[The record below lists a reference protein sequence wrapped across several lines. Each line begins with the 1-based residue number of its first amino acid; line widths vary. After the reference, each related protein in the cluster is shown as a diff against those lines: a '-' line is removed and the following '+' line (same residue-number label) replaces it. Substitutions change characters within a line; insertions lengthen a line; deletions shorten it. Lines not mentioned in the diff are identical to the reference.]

1 MPDPEP
7 KPADPD
13 QSPWCFYST
22 DGDVLGPIERRHL
35 ETIWRSGQ
43 FPSDAVGFDP
53 AKEIWTPL
61 NDWFAGEV
69 PKIKSETPAADAEK
83 KFRLPPPEMAPLP
96 PSRNHHGRPRKGSSQ
111 KILKWQV
118 LSILALLVAVLVGV
132 AMHVRTDA
140 ALAERDRFK
149 ERIESLEAQLQ
160 ERTES
165 LERLSEN
172 TGEVLSPDQV
182 KGRLALSAN
191 DGSAVAQQGVKV
203 LLYNRRDLER
213 YLEQSLQNADVNSD
227 AAQAAVDV
235 VNNLPF
241 PLATTTTDSKGNY
254 EFRLQAPGEFVLHT
268 NILQTP
274 GGPMLWFLGF
284 NSTEPP
290 YTRID
295 FTDSNRSTS
304 LVPGLIVVP
313 AR

>member
-1 MPDPEP
+1 MPETNPESSQ
-7 KPADPD
+7 KE

-35 ETIWRSGQ
+35 ETIWRAGQ
-43 FPSDAVGFDP
+43 FPSDSVGFDP
-53 AKEIWTPL
+53 AKESWAPL
-61 NDWFAGEV
+61 AEWFPGEISKMES
-69 PKIKSETPAADAEK
+69 KIPAAPAEK

-96 PSRNHHGRPRKGSSQ
+96 PSRNHHGRPRKGSNQ
-111 KILKWQV
+111 KVLKWQV
-118 LSILALLVAVLVGV
+118 ISILAFLVALLVGV
-132 AMHVRTDA
+132 AMHVRAEA
-140 ALAERDRFK
+140 ALSERERFK
-149 ERIESLEAQLQ
+149 AQIESLETQLQ

-172 TGEVLSPDQV
+172 TGEVLSPDQIN
-182 KGRLALSAN
+182 GRLALRSS
-191 DGSAVAQQGVKV
+191 DGSAVPQQGVKV

-213 YLEQSLQNADVNSD
+213 YLEETLQNGDINSD

-254 EFRLQAPGEFVLHT
+254 EFRIQAPGEFVLHT

-274 GGPMLWFLGF
+274 SGPMLWFLGF
-284 NSTEPP
+284 DSAEPP

-295 FTDSNRSTS
+295 FTDLNRSTS